1 MKIENERLNYL
12 STLCTGTHI
21 VPAHSRNLLQK
32 MLPRADQLITD
43 GLEVRVTPVV
53 VAVRVIAV
61 VRIVAVVTCG
71 GCGSYSKYYGY
82 YSHCR
87 VFEDLKVPGIRKL
100 RISQDIS

>member
-43 GLEVRVTPVV
+43 RLEVRVTPVV

-61 VRIVAVVTCG
+61 VSIVAVVTCA
-71 GCGSYSKYYGY
+71 
-82 YSHCR
+82 
-87 VFEDLKVPGIRKL
+87 VVTVVVVVPIVNTTGATATT
-100 RISQDIS
+100 